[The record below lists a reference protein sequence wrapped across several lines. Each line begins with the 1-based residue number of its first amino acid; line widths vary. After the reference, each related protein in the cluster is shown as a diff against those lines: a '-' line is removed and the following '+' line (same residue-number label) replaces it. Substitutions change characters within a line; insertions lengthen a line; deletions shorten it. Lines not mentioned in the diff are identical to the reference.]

1 MGFGKKLM
9 PKLED
14 WIVRMHDEQG
24 HQLAELT
31 FITDACATV
40 IEARSTLKWTY
51 PLAYY
56 LDEEFPPDIKNFFV
70 DFWQKDLE

>member
-1 MGFGKKLM
+1 MGFAQKKM

-14 WIVRMHDEQG
+14 WIVRMHDQQG
-24 HQLAELT
+24 FQMAELA

-40 IEARSTLKWTY
+40 IEACSTLKWTY

-56 LDEEFPPDIKNFFV
+56 LDKDFPPDIKNFFV
-70 DFWQKDLE
+70 DFW